1 VITGETSAYEA
12 TICQFY
18 QSHRKN
24 NAMHHDITRYK
35 GRYLSLLERDGW
47 EFASRSNASGVV
59 VLLAVTDQREI
70 VLVEQF
76 RKPVGK
82 KVIELPAGLVG
93 DHEDTNE
100 SALLAAARELEEETG
115 FAASRLVILMECPS
129 SAGMSDEVISFVLAS
144 GLQRVG
150 PGGGDESEDIRV
162 HTIPLDQVDGWL
174 RKQTAAGKPMDP
186 KIYAALYWLS

>member
-1 VITGETSAYEA
+1 
-12 TICQFY
+12 
-18 QSHRKN
+18 
-24 NAMHHDITRYK
+24 MHDDITRYK

-59 VLLAVTDQREI
+59 VLFAVTDQREI

-100 SALLAAARELEEETG
+100 SALSAAARELEEETG
-115 FAASRLVILMECPS
+115 FAASHLEILMECPS

-150 PGGGDESEDIRV
+150 SGGGDESEDIRV
-162 HTIPLDQVDGWL
+162 HTIPLDQIDDWL
-174 RKQTAAGKPMDP
+174 REQTAAGKPMDP
-186 KIYAALYWLS
+186 KIYTALYWLS